1 MRVEEKE
8 RGVEVGEDKARD
20 ERSKNHKIRDK
31 REQKLQD
38 RIYIYIYIYNIYI
51 YIIYNSIY
59 KLSHTHFLKE

>member
-38 RIYIYIYIYNIYI
+38 RIYIYIYNIYI
-51 YIIYNSIY
+51 
-59 KLSHTHFLKE
+59 

>member
-38 RIYIYIYIYNIYI
+38 RIYIYIYNK
-51 YIIYNSIY
+51 YIIYDSIY